1 MSKTKVAATCG
12 NSRRENILKALNL
25 LRDEIVSKLKGKR
38 KVVIKVN
45 FVTTRNQLSATHVE
59 AAQAV
64 LAFLKPIYKQKIIIA
79 EKASV
84 GTTEEGFK
92 NYGYYDLAK
101 NYNIEFF
108 NLAKDKFLPIET
120 YTSSLGKLKAGASQT
135 ILESDFLI
143 SVTPAKTHDVGI
155 VTLSLKNAI
164 MGSLEN
170 PPLIHQGFKIF
181 NLNLATLAQKIH
193 PHLSIID
200 GFEGMGGNGPL
211 YGVPVKSKFSVA
223 SLDFL
228 AADTVG
234 AKIMGFDPEKIGYL
248 YFCKKNNLGQG
259 DLAKIEI
266 LGERLDKFKVSYPKP
281 PTYNRQA
288 RWDLD
293 PTFSEKVKIKMVT
306 LLYPKIKNSP
316 LAKVPGFESAKR
328 VVKNFFGFS

>member
-1 MSKTKVAATCG
+1 MSKTKVAAVYG
-12 NSRRENILKALNL
+12 SSRRENILKALNL
-25 LRDEIVSKLKGKR
+25 LRDEIASRIKGKR

-59 AAQAV
+59 AARAV
-64 LAFLKPIYKQKIIIA
+64 LDFLKPIYKGKITIA
-79 EKASV
+79 EHASV

-101 NYNIEFF
+101 NYGVEFF
-108 NLAKDKFLPIET
+108 NLAKDKFLPIEA
-120 YTSSLGKLKAGASQT
+120 YASGLGKLKAGASQT
-135 ILESDFLI
+135 MLESDFLI

-200 GFEGMGGNGPL
+200 GFEGMGGDGPL
-211 YGVPVKSKFSVA
+211 YGVPVKSKFAIV

-228 AADTVG
+228 AADTV
-234 AKIMGFDPEKIGYL
+234 ASKIMGFDPEKIGYL
-248 YFCKKNNLGQG
+248 HFCRKNNLGQG
-259 DLAKIEI
+259 DLSKIEI
-266 LGERLDKFKVSYPKP
+266 VGASFDKLKVSYPKP
-281 PTYNRQA
+281 PNYENQL

-316 LAKVPGFESAKR
+316 LVKVPGFEPAKR
-328 VVKNFFGFS
+328 AVKKFFGFS